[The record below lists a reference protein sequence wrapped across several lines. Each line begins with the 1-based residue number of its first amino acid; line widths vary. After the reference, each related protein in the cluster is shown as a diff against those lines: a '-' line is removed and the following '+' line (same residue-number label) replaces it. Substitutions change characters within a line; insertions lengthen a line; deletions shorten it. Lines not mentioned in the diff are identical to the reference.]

1 MSHID
6 YDIETDCFLNIK
18 NKYFAFLETFFKFW
32 RETITP
38 DNEQEYELQELTQ
51 IFKSYCKT
59 NKSRATTNNI
69 YKILN
74 YYYPNVEVTD
84 DKNIL
89 NISCNLWNKNSEI
102 EIFLSFYKNQML
114 TKNNEYKVSFYD
126 VYNEYCNLCHKNG
139 DFVANKKYFEKYI
152 IQHIDDVHIQ
162 DDCFIL
168 STWWS

>member
-1 MSHID
+1 MKH
-6 YDIETDCFLNIK
+6 
-18 NKYFAFLETFFKFW
+18 FKFW
-32 RETITP
+32 RESITT

-59 NKSRATTNNI
+59 NQELLNNI

-102 EIFLSFYKNQML
+102 EIFCLLKS
-114 TKNNEYKVSFYD
+114 D
-126 VYNEYCNLCHKNG
+126 
-139 DFVANKKYFEKYI
+139 ANKE
-152 IQHIDDVHIQ
+152 Q
-162 DDCFIL
+162 
-168 STWWS
+168 